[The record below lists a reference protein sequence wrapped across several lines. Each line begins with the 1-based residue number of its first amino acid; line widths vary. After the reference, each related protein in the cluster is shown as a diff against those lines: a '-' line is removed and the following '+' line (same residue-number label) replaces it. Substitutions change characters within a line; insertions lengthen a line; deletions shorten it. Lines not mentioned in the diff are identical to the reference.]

1 VVSKTVRDAR
11 TSHPCERGAG
21 LLSQETGAAKIQSFK
36 NVRPE
41 PAKQKIVV
49 ILVEVRGVPKL
60 RK

>member
-1 VVSKTVRDAR
+1 VRDAR

-21 LLSQETGAAKIQSFK
+21 LLKLRAGVAKIQSFK
-36 NVRPE
+36 NVRLE